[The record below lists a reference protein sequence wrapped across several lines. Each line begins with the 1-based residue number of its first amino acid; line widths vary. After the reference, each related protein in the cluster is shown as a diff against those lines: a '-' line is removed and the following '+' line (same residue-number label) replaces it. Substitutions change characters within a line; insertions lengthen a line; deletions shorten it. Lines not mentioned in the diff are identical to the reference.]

1 EDALGRKWQ
10 LATIQVDLTML
21 PERMQCE
28 YIDTDGKAKR
38 PVVIHR
44 AIFGSY
50 ERFVAILT
58 EHFAGAFP
66 TWLAPVQAR
75 VLPISEKHA
84 EHGRKVFAAPRASA
98 PSSTIATRSWAIAS
112 GTLRFARC
120 RTCWSWVSARP
131 RTAPPACAAARVKTW
146 ARCRWSASWPS
157 SSPRSEVV
165 PPPSPW
171 VTPAEPAPHPK
182 ERAIQSKDIRINE
195 GIRVRE
201 VRVVS
206 AEGEQLGILPI
217 AQALELARQR
227 EMDLVEV
234 AAEAQPPV
242 CRIMDFGKYK
252 YMQARRQKDAR
263 KKQTIIQ
270 VKEVKLGPKTDTH
283 DFDFKAKH
291 VRRFLEEGNKA
302 KVTVRFKGR
311 EMAHTELGWKMLN
324 KMVEGM
330 SDIAVI
336 ENHPRMEGR
345 MLSMILSPKP
355 H

>member
-1 EDALGRKWQ
+1 
-10 LATIQVDLTML
+10 
-21 PERMQCE
+21 
-28 YIDTDGKAKR
+28 
-38 PVVIHR
+38 
-44 AIFGSY
+44 
-50 ERFVAILT
+50 
-58 EHFAGAFP
+58 
-66 TWLAPVQAR
+66 
-75 VLPISEKHA
+75 
-84 EHGRKVFAAPRASA
+84 
-98 PSSTIATRSWAIAS
+98 
-112 GTLRFARC
+112 
-120 RTCWSWVSARP
+120 
-131 RTAPPACAAARVKTW
+131 
-146 ARCRWSASWPS
+146 
-157 SSPRSEVV
+157 
-165 PPPSPW
+165 
-171 VTPAEPAPHPK
+171 
-182 ERAIQSKDIRINE
+182 
-195 GIRVRE
+195 

-217 AQALELARQR
+217 AQALDLARQR

-242 CRIMDFGKYK
+242 CRIMDFGKFK
-252 YMQARRQKDAR
+252 YQQSRRAKDAR

-270 VKEVKLGPKTDTH
+270 VKEVKLGPKTDVH

-330 SDIAVI
+330 QDIAVI